1 MSQDPFRFSINIEGP
16 TPVYVQIENLVQFAI
31 ASGHYGPGDTL
42 PSVRELS
49 ETLGINP
56 NTVTKSYRDLELMK
70 LVRSRRGVGVMVTP
84 EAPAIC
90 ARDARKK
97 AENSLRSAVAECRVS
112 GIKHSDIRAIVKEA
126 IESDDPPYLP
136 R

>member
-1 MSQDPFRFSINIEGP
+1 M
-16 TPVYVQIENLVQFAI
+16 PVYVQIENLVQFAI

-70 LVRSRRGVGVMVTP
+70 LVRSRRGVGVMVSDA
-84 EAPAIC
+84 APAIC
-90 ARDARKK
+90 ERDARKK
-97 AENSLRSAVAECRVS
+97 AENSLRSSVAECMVS
-112 GIKHSDIRAIVKEA
+112 GIKAADVRRIVKES
-126 IESDDPPYLP
+126 IEAGETPYMA